1 MTEMSQRYILLEV
14 PSNILIKRIAPST
27 WLCGIMFGWGVITAC
42 QGVVQSFGSLV
53 ALRFLLGIFEAGLV
67 PGAVYVISMYYK
79 RYELQWRL
87 SVFFCASILAGAF
100 GGLLAYA
107 LAHMDG
113 IGGYSGK
120 SMSNYDQLNVQVELR
135 Y

>member
-1 MTEMSQRYILLEV
+1 VKGGRVDERRYILLEV
-14 PSNILIKRIAPST
+14 PSNIIIRKIAPST
-27 WLCGIMFGWGVITAC
+27 WLSAIIFLWGVCTVC
-42 QGVVQSFGSLV
+42 EGVVKNFGSLV

-67 PGAVYVISMYYK
+67 PGAVYLISMYYK

-100 GGLLAYA
+100 GGLLAYG

-113 IGGYSGK
+113 IGGYSGT
-120 SMSNYDQLNVQVELR
+120 LNHLFCLVNR
-135 Y
+135 GS

>member
-1 MTEMSQRYILLEV
+1 V
-14 PSNILIKRIAPST
+14 PSNIIIKKIAPST
-27 WLCGIMFGWGVITAC
+27 WLCGIMFGWGLITIFL
-42 QGVVQSFGSLV
+42 GVVHNFASLV

-100 GGLLAYA
+100 GGLFAYA

-113 IGGYSGK
+113 VGGYSG
-120 SMSNYDQLNVQVELR
+120 MSDLLSS
-135 Y
+135 

>member
-1 MTEMSQRYILLEV
+1 MFF
-14 PSNILIKRIAPST
+14 
-27 WLCGIMFGWGVITAC
+27 WGICTVCEGLVK
-42 QGVVQSFGSLV
+42 SFASLV

-67 PGAVYVISMYYK
+67 PGAVYLISMYYK

-107 LAHMDG
+107 LAHMNG
-113 IGGYSGK
+113 IGGYSG
-120 SMSNYDQLNVQVELR
+120 
-135 Y
+135 

>member
-1 MTEMSQRYILLEV
+1 
-14 PSNILIKRIAPST
+14 
-27 WLCGIMFGWGVITAC
+27 MFGWGVITAC